1 MKNSPVEM
9 IPIERIKII
18 NPRFRDRKKFDAI
31 IQSIRNLGMKKPI
44 KVAVRGSNGDTS
56 YELVCGQGRIEA
68 CQALGYTEIP
78 AIVVEATKEDSL
90 LMSLVENMA
99 RLPSKPLD
107 LIREIERLKERG
119 HTNAAISRKLDI
131 TEKMVHGLL
140 ALSGS
145 GEDRLLDAAIKGLIP
160 LGVAID
166 IAKTDGVESQKEL
179 LNAYENKQLNQVS
192 IRTVKR
198 LIEQRR

>member
-9 IPIERIKII
+9 VPIDRIKII
-18 NPRFRDRKKFDAI
+18 NPRFRDRKKFDVI
-31 IQSIRNLGMKKPI
+31 IQSIRNQGMKKPI
-44 KVAVRGSNGDTS
+44 KVAVRGTNGDTA
-56 YELVCGQGRIEA
+56 YDLVCGQGRIEA

-119 HTNAAISRKLDI
+119 HSNAAISRKLD
-131 TEKMVHGLL
+131 
-140 ALSGS
+140 
-145 GEDRLLDAAIKGLIP
+145 
-160 LGVAID
+160 
-166 IAKTDGVESQKEL
+166 
-179 LNAYENKQLNQVS
+179 
-192 IRTVKR
+192 
-198 LIEQRR
+198 